1 MRTELCGILPAVAS
15 PCDENDRFLEDVFA
29 EHLASLYR
37 ARIRGVYVCGST
49 GDGKRMRLDDRK
61 RAAQI
66 AVEVSKEFGGK
77 VLLHVG
83 AETTRDAVE
92 LSEHGA
98 EAGVD
103 IVSSLVPNNCSHSDI
118 LSYYTDIAKA
128 SSLPILAYHIP
139 ILSSRVATFEEVL
152 SVLDIEHVMGIKISQ
167 WDLFFLQRVRWAR
180 PDLVIFSG
188 YDEFLCP
195 GLLYGADGGIGMPRQ
210 ANIVEN
216 GRHQVIVAKQVGCD
230 PSGSNMAGPRHQCR
244 HFDRSVKHIWRIRAI
259 PLAPDPMVTHV
270 HAIVRTEYDQGV
282 ITQVVPLKPSDQ
294 TSDIRIHGGNG
305 RKVTA

>member
-195 GLLYGADGGIGMPRQ
+195 GLLYGADGGIGMWYNMWPDLYVGIYEAVQRREVEKAMELQSLLNAFVEFAWEYGINECFEYTLQRRGVDAHFFRRPRSPWSDELLRKIGPEIDARMQ
-210 ANIVEN
+210 AIDQALQVLAVE
-216 GRHQVIVAKQVGCD
+216 
-230 PSGSNMAGPRHQCR
+230 
-244 HFDRSVKHIWRIRAI
+244 
-259 PLAPDPMVTHV
+259 
-270 HAIVRTEYDQGV
+270 
-282 ITQVVPLKPSDQ
+282 
-294 TSDIRIHGGNG
+294 
-305 RKVTA
+305 